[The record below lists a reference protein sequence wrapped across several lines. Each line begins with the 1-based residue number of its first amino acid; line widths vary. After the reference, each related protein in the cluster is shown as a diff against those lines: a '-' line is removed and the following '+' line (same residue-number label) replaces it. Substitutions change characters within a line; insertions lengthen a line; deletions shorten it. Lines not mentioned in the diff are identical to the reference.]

1 MKLYFE
7 SRGITDKVKK
17 SLRTKVKEYINSVTG
32 IGVDNIDLVFN
43 NTDIHPDIKIK
54 VGDGELI
61 YRCSLRPSGRE
72 DAKRLPKLLIT
83 NQEIKLKA
91 DGLICRYNTK
101 TDSLYLV
108 DKYGN
113 EVFRISGLSDMG
125 YIHIPDDAYA
135 DKTEPKYDDNLDN
148 LIYNNSFNIRQLV
161 KKIEKDVDEI
171 V

>member
-32 IGVDNIDLVFN
+32 IDVDNIDLVFN

-54 VGDGELI
+54 VGNSELI

-72 DAKRLPKLLIT
+72 KAKRLPKILST
-83 NQEIKLKA
+83 NQEVKLKA
-91 DGLICRYNTK
+91 DGLICKYNTK

-113 EVFRISGLSDMG
+113 ELFRISGLIDMG
-125 YIHIPDDAYA
+125 NIHIPDEAYA
-135 DKTEPKYDDNLDN
+135 DRTEPTYDDNLDN
-148 LIYNNSFNIRQLV
+148 LMYNNSFDLSQLV
-161 KKIEKDVDEI
+161 KKIKKDVDKI

>member
-1 MKLYFE
+1 LF
-7 SRGITDKVKK
+7 
-17 SLRTKVKEYINSVTG
+17 
-32 IGVDNIDLVFN
+32 FN
-43 NTDIHPDIKIK
+43 KTDIHPEIKIK
-54 VGDGELI
+54 VGDDELT

-108 DKYGN
+108 DRYGS
-113 EVFRISGLSDMG
+113 EIFRISGLSDMG
-125 YIHIPDDAYA
+125 NIHIPDEAYA
-135 DKTEPKYDDNLDN
+135 DKTEPIYDDNLDN
-148 LIYNNSFNIRQLV
+148 IIYNDSFNIRQLV
-161 KKIEKDVDEI
+161 KKIEKDVDKI